1 MLELERLGVRV
12 VSGRLGRNGGGDDD
26 DGDGSEGGDSEGGA
40 VGGGNSGGNKM
51 NNNNMGNM
59 GGNMGGVSLL
69 TIDYYFF
76 YTESISS
83 HDYNGI
89 LACLFSDGKYGNG

>member
-59 GGNMGGVSLL
+59 GGVSLL
-69 TIDYYFF
+69 TIDIIFLYR
-76 YTESISS
+76 
-83 HDYNGI
+83 
-89 LACLFSDGKYGNG
+89 KYKLT